1 MPRDANPSS
10 LYDILARMSGP
21 DRKEVVFQAT
31 AVDNNKHHY
40 AIQKAPDG
48 LFYVSKGN
56 YPSVSANEARG
67 LDNFT
72 LTEDELRTKF
82 ALGEWRLREGSIP

>member
-1 MPRDANPSS
+1 

-40 AIQKAPDG
+40 AIQRAPDG

-67 LDNFT
+67 LDKFT
-72 LTEDELRTKF
+72 LTVDELRAKF
-82 ALGEWRLREGSIP
+82 ASGEWKLREGSIP

>member
-1 MPRDANPSS
+1 MT
-10 LYDILARMSGP
+10 GP
-21 DRKEVVFQAT
+21 DPREVVFQAT

-56 YPSVSANEARG
+56 YPSVSANEGRG
-67 LDNFT
+67 LDKFT
-72 LTEDELRTKF
+72 LTIDELRAKF
-82 ALGEWRLREGSIP
+82 ASGEWRLREGSVP